1 MASFRKLSL
10 ISALFHTLIILLI
23 IPVTSQP
30 QPQPQACES
39 FRFPNTTIFLACNDL
54 PVLDSS
60 LHWTYHSS
68 SNSID
73 VAFKKNN
80 ANHKRWIAWA
90 INPTSTGM
98 VGSQAFVA
106 FQKSDGTMAAYT
118 SPITSYG
125 TTLEEGSLSFEVH
138 EVSASFED
146 GTMILYASFQLPG
159 NPKLVNHVWQEG
171 LVSDDDSCLSHAL
184 SGDNFKSFGR
194 VDFLTGKVSDR
205 DPHKQN
211 SKILLRKVHGILN
224 GIGWGILMPTGAI
237 MGRYLKRLEA
247 TGSTWFRLHRACQIL
262 AYIIGT
268 IGFALGIF
276 LSGPSLSSLSPY
288 AFVHASIG
296 IAVFVSAT
304 VQVLAAIFLRPDKHH
319 RARIFWN
326 IFHYVVG
333 YGVIFLSVF
342 NMFRGFSLSNPYH
355 SWKNAY
361 FGVIVSLGCVALILE
376 AITWFFFCKRRNK
389 KEMNLEETSANDNI
403 PPQQI
408 V

>member
-10 ISALFHTLIILLI
+10 LLALFLTVIIILI

-39 FRFPNTTIFLACNDL
+39 YKFPNNTNFLACNDL

-60 LHWTYHSS
+60 LHWTYHPS

-80 ANHKRWIAWA
+80 ANYKRWIAWA

-106 FQKSDGTMAAYT
+106 FQVDGTMAAYT
-118 SPITSYG
+118 SPIGSYG

-138 EVSASFED
+138 GVSASFED
-146 GTMILYASFQLPG
+146 GTVILYASFQLPG
-159 NPKLVNHVWQEG
+159 NPKSVNHVWQE
-171 LVSDDDSCLSHAL
+171 
-184 SGDNFKSFGR
+184 
-194 VDFLTGKVSDR
+194 DFLTGKVSDR
-205 DPHKQN
+205 DALTQN
-211 SKILLRKVHGILN
+211 SKILIRKVHGILN
-224 GIGWGILMPTGAI
+224 GIGWGIMMPTGAI
-237 MGRYLKRLEA
+237 MGRYLKTLEA
-247 TGSTWFRLHRACQIL
+247 TGSTWFHLHRACQML

-276 LSGPSLSSLSPY
+276 LSSPSLSSLSPY
-288 AFVHASIG
+288 GFVHASIG

-304 VQVLAAIFLRPDKHH
+304 VQVLAAIFLR
-319 RARIFWN
+319 RQTSQGRIFWN
-326 IFHYVVG
+326 IFHYVMG
-333 YGVIFLSVF
+333 YGVICLSIF
-342 NMFRGFSLSNPYH
+342 NMFRGFSFSNSSH

-376 AITWFFFCKRRNK
+376 AITWFSFCKRRNK
-389 KEMNLEETSANDNI
+389 KKMNLKETSADDNI
-403 PPQQI
+403 PPQEI

>member
-1 MASFRKLSL
+1 MASLRKLSL
-10 ISALFHTLIILLI
+10 LLALFLTVIIILI

-39 FRFPNTTIFLACNDL
+39 YKFANTTNFLACNDL

-60 LHWTYHSS
+60 LHWTYHPS

-80 ANHKRWIAWA
+80 ANYKRWIAWA

-118 SPITSYG
+118 SPIASYG

-138 EVSASFED
+138 GVSASFED
-146 GTMILYASFQLPG
+146 GTVILYASFQLPG
-159 NPKLVNHVWQEG
+159 NPKSVNHVWQEG
-171 LVSDDDSCLSHAL
+171 LVSEDDSLRSHAL
-184 SGDNFKSFGR
+184 SGANFKSFGR
-194 VDFLTGKVSDR
+194 IDFLTGNVSNR
-205 DPHKQN
+205 DAHKQN
-211 SKILLRKVHGILN
+211 SKILIEKVGNYDANRSDN
-224 GIGWGILMPTGAI
+224 GTLSKNIGSYWVNMVPFT
-237 MGRYLKRLEA
+237 
-247 TGSTWFRLHRACQIL
+247 RACQML

-268 IGFALGIF
+268 IGVALGIF
-276 LSGPSLSSLSPY
+276 LSSPSLSSLSPY
-288 AFVHASIG
+288 GFVHASIG

-319 RARIFWN
+319 KARIFWN
-326 IFHYVVG
+326 IFHYVMG
-333 YGVIFLSVF
+333 YGVICLSIF
-342 NMFRGFSLSNPYH
+342 NMFRGFSFSNSSH

-376 AITWFFFCKRRNK
+376 AITWFSFAKEGTRRR
-389 KEMNLEETSANDNI
+389 
-403 PPQQI
+403 
-408 V
+408 